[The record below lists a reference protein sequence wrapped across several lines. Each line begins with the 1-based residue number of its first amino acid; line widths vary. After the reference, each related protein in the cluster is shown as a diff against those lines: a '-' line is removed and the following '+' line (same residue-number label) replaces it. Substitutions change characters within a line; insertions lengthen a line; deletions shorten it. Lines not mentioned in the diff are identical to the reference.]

1 MIGGFPM
8 LTKGI
13 NDISWTGNVTKVELQ
28 KRTAYL
34 QECVMTNKRNPR
46 ICIFEKNTPKNIVL
60 QKTSKM

>member
-34 QECVMTNKRNPR
+34 
-46 ICIFEKNTPKNIVL
+46 
-60 QKTSKM
+60 